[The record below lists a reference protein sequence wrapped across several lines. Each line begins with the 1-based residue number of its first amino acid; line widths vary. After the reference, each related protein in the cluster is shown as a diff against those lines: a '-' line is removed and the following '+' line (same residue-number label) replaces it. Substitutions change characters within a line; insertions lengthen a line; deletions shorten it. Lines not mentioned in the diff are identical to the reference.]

1 MTVSFLLV
9 VTSLMQLA
17 TSRWF
22 FDATVDL
29 SKALL
34 RSFVLCFNAE
44 NANNEVRVNCTLLNK
59 DMMSYRG
66 QRAVLNRERPESVNR
81 SVRYKHLVRR
91 VKLDCGTVHRQAT
104 SNLQSVLRVKW
115 NLLKNNLVV

>member
-91 VKLDCGTVHRQAT
+91 VKLGCGTVHRQAT

-115 NLLKNNLVV
+115 NQLKNNLVV

>member
-66 QRAVLNRERPESVNR
+66 GAES
-81 SVRYKHLVRR
+81 
-91 VKLDCGTVHRQAT
+91 CAE
-104 SNLQSVLRVKW
+104 
-115 NLLKNNLVV
+115 